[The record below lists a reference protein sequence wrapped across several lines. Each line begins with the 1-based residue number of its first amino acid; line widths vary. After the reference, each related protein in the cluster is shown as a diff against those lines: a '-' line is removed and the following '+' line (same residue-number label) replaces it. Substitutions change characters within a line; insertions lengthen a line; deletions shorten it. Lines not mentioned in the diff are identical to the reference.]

1 MQTSRNSTPVKYVSS
16 STTWRVGLGG
26 VVVSNKTLC
35 IYTGDAAIEIAPQD
49 AASCSEEVRSMST
62 PFDQA
67 EEEAR
72 EAYQSLQAAR
82 RNLAQTR
89 YNHSR
94 DSSSVV
100 LGYTP
105 AWTTEEESLIRTAL
119 ESVEATMDAT
129 FAALHAVTT
138 ARVRWQEEGSA
149 QRAD

>member
-1 MQTSRNSTPVKYVSS
+1 
-16 STTWRVGLGG
+16 
-26 VVVSNKTLC
+26 
-35 IYTGDAAIEIAPQD
+35 
-49 AASCSEEVRSMST
+49 MST

-82 RNLAQTR
+82 RNLAQTK

-94 DSSSVV
+94 DSSSVI
-100 LGYTP
+100 LGFTP
-105 AWTTEEESLIRTAL
+105 EWTTEEESLIRTAL

-138 ARVRWQEEGSA
+138 ARVRWQEEQEVKA
-149 QRAD
+149 EAERAALAVKYLNSITE

>member
-1 MQTSRNSTPVKYVSS
+1 
-16 STTWRVGLGG
+16 
-26 VVVSNKTLC
+26 
-35 IYTGDAAIEIAPQD
+35 
-49 AASCSEEVRSMST
+49 MST

-67 EEEAR
+67 VEEALS
-72 EAYQSLQAAR
+72 ATQALQAAR

-89 YNHSR
+89 YNHSS

-129 FAALHAVTT
+129 FDALHAVTT
-138 ARVRWQEEGSA
+138 ARVRWQEEQEVKA
-149 QRAD
+149 EAERAALAVKYLNSITE